1 MKSYRDTMIIGIDHG
16 YGNVKTAGCC
26 FPTGISAFD
35 DEPVFKDN
43 LLIYQNRYYLIGE
56 GHKAFAADKTV
67 DEETYILTLA
77 AMARELSF
85 RNRTGAEHSPSFL
98 CPRPSCRRSAPH
110 MGQHAKRTVQ
120 GLPLPQPAH
129 QFYLPWKELFH

>member
-35 DEPVFKDN
+35 YEPVFKDN

-77 AMARELSF
+77 AMARELLKNQMQHSASSLATLRLSIRH
-85 RNRTGAEHSPSFL
+85 RNYCSEASRL
-98 CPRPSCRRSAPH
+98 RAP
-110 MGQHAKRTVQ
+110 
-120 GLPLPQPAH
+120 
-129 QFYLPWKELFH
+129 